1 VLTTTLNDRIFRI
14 GTMVDA
20 NRLNLDMRT
29 LKVDLEMLALT
40 AIEEERR
47 RLRAVL
53 EDGTEALM
61 LDLFK

>member
-1 VLTTTLNDRIFRI
+1 VLTPTLNDRIFRI